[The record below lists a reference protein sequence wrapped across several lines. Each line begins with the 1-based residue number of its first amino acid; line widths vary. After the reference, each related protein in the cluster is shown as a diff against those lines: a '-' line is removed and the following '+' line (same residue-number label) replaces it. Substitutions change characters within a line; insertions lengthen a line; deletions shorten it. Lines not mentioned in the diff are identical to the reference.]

1 MNDLVKALRE
11 EAEHGLF
18 LYGSMAA
25 KLLIQ
30 AADEIAYLER
40 ENERLRLTIK
50 IYKARVDL
58 EQIERLQNQAPRGED
73 LANIMTGDE

>member
-30 AADEIAYLER
+30 AA
-40 ENERLRLTIK
+40 NE
-50 IYKARVDL
+50 
-58 EQIERLQNQAPRGED
+58 IERLQNQSPHGED